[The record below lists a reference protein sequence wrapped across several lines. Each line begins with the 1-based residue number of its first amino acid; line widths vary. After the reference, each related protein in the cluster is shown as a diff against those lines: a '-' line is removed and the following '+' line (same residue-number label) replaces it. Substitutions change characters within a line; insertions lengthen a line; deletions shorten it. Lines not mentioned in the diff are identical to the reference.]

1 MTFKE
6 LEQQYQETAPEKSAT
21 FMNFARKAWKSGEM
35 SMAEVMNALARIA
48 DADTEECRIIGRK
61 GAEMTYEQRQRLTM
75 AAKLVAGLL
84 VLLCESR
91 SKNET
96 RSRAL
101 LFLEYASYLNN
112 YNYDL
117 MGLAV
122 MSCSYAMTS
131 PGFSWSMTENAAGI
145 DMLTYKMRKNASF
158 DKNQKLEPI
167 LLEGKGSVSIAD
179 GLLRV
184 SSTQSWEKHVKAYSC
199 HGDTVEV
206 CTHNVRDEK
215 LKASAIDNVES
226 MNSFAH
232 TFMMSQKMPNKAR
245 QKQSSHK
252 LSAGERYTIMLGSEK
267 EDGERKYFE
276 CTPLKTNC
284 EETCELHDEEL
295 VTGIRTNELSK
306 YLYSDD
312 CIKDALLIDDRTPM
326 QFSIKDAYMR
336 YSKAKAAEDMASKRV
351 YEAKVLD
358 IYYGHTPDKDRVRLI
373 SDKGY
378 GGLMRL
384 RGQYKKDDIILVHTV
399 SVIDRDNKLFINM
412 DLPLFDY
419 REMPGRFDEEN
430 LLDEFILT
438 KDTAMASQEMDGSTK
453 ASVSANAGI
462 VRQLGTIMSLTK
474 AESSVAR
481 YRDLLTSAF
490 MLGTA
495 GDTATKYE
503 ILSRAEFM
511 RQCLRI
517 AEGLPAQERSASY
530 QLAEHENRIIKALGY
545 MDTPEDIY
553 GISALLQDARSDSE
567 KEIARLLMT
576 YSLSLASP
584 DDIKP
589 SETDIR
595 RRICGVLGVKDHLR
609 DTGTKEG
616 GKYGKGELA
625 DVEFKASYVMSN
637 VDGKPDLYR
646 QGRGQVFEAV
656 CGFLNKDGGTVYIGV
671 NNYGDPITAEG
682 YGLDADLKWFRDNFS
697 TVKMQRIRQLGHPV
711 PLPKDLDSYCL
722 FLNDEMELYFKPSVR
737 NCITITPTEDMD
749 AIKIIVKPSE
759 FEIAKL
765 YTDNKWK
772 DGTVYVRKGGETCP
786 MSRQEQEERLMK
798 LRSVGK
804 IEQFILTLSE
814 AIDRQRKVILKGYAS
829 SNSNEVKDRFVV
841 PINLVYDNEILW
853 AYDLENKEAMEFR
866 LSRISSIDTDIEDAR
881 YSHAFEK
888 GEADVFRQID
898 PKFNYHIK
906 LKISIAALNNLR
918 ENFSNAK
925 HLPENELYLA
935 SPKKWILDTTL
946 HSLDAAA
953 RFYLS
958 YADQIEIME
967 TEDADKLRTRIR
979 DFINKNI
986 MQEL

>member
-1 MTFKE
+1 
-6 LEQQYQETAPEKSAT
+6 
-21 FMNFARKAWKSGEM
+21 
-35 SMAEVMNALARIA
+35 
-48 DADTEECRIIGRK
+48 
-61 GAEMTYEQRQRLTM
+61 
-75 AAKLVAGLL
+75 
-84 VLLCESR
+84 
-91 SKNET
+91 
-96 RSRAL
+96 
-101 LFLEYASYLNN
+101 
-112 YNYDL
+112 
-117 MGLAV
+117 
-122 MSCSYAMTS
+122 
-131 PGFSWSMTENAAGI
+131 
-145 DMLTYKMRKNASF
+145 
-158 DKNQKLEPI
+158 
-167 LLEGKGSVSIAD
+167 
-179 GLLRV
+179 
-184 SSTQSWEKHVKAYSC
+184 
-199 HGDTVEV
+199 
-206 CTHNVRDEK
+206 
-215 LKASAIDNVES
+215 
-226 MNSFAH
+226 
-232 TFMMSQKMPNKAR
+232 
-245 QKQSSHK
+245 
-252 LSAGERYTIMLGSEK
+252 
-267 EDGERKYFE
+267 
-276 CTPLKTNC
+276 
-284 EETCELHDEEL
+284 
-295 VTGIRTNELSK
+295 
-306 YLYSDD
+306 
-312 CIKDALLIDDRTPM
+312 
-326 QFSIKDAYMR
+326 
-336 YSKAKAAEDMASKRV
+336 
-351 YEAKVLD
+351 
-358 IYYGHTPDKDRVRLI
+358 
-373 SDKGY
+373 
-378 GGLMRL
+378 
-384 RGQYKKDDIILVHTV
+384 
-399 SVIDRDNKLFINM
+399 
-412 DLPLFDY
+412 
-419 REMPGRFDEEN
+419 
-430 LLDEFILT
+430 
-438 KDTAMASQEMDGSTK
+438 
-453 ASVSANAGI
+453 
-462 VRQLGTIMSLTK
+462 
-474 AESSVAR
+474 
-481 YRDLLTSAF
+481 
-490 MLGTA
+490 
-495 GDTATKYE
+495 
-503 ILSRAEFM
+503 
-511 RQCLRI
+511 
-517 AEGLPAQERSASY
+517 
-530 QLAEHENRIIKALGY
+530 
-545 MDTPEDIY
+545 
-553 GISALLQDARSDSE
+553 
-567 KEIARLLMT
+567 
-576 YSLSLASP
+576 
-584 DDIKP
+584 
-589 SETDIR
+589 
-595 RRICGVLGVKDHLR
+595 
-609 DTGTKEG
+609 
-616 GKYGKGELA
+616 
-625 DVEFKASYVMSN
+625 MSN

-697 TVKMQRIRQLGHPV
+697 TLKMQRLRQLGHPV

-772 DGTVYVRKGGETCP
+772 DGTVYVRKGGETGP

-946 HSLDAAA
+946 HSLDAVA

-979 DFINKNI
+979 DFVNKNI